1 MALTPEQQAL
11 AGNLTNHQKAN
22 TKRPRGA
29 QSTFTQEKAD
39 EVVMRVSNGE
49 PLAPVLR
56 EMKIGVTTWYDWVNA
71 RPELAEA
78 IARARLLGFDVIAD
92 ECLEIADDARNDWME
107 RQGDDGDAG
116 YVLNGEHVQR
126 SKLRIETRL
135 KLLAKW
141 DPKRYGDRV
150 TTDHTSTDG
159 SMSPKPV
166 VVVSELTDEQLA
178 KLVAEG

>member
-1 MALTPEQQAL
+1 MTESTTP
-11 AGNLTNHQKAN
+11 TP
-22 TKRPRGA
+22 KRSRGA
-29 QSTFTQEKAD
+29 LSTFTQEKAD
-39 EVVMRVSNGE
+39 EVVKRVSNGE

-56 EMKIGVTTWYDWVNA
+56 EMQIGVTTWYDWVNA

-78 IARARLLGFDVIAD
+78 IARARLLGFDVIAE

-107 RQGDDGDAG
+107 RRGEDGDAG

-150 TTDHTSTDG
+150 TTDLTSSDG
-159 SMSPKPV
+159 SMSPKGPDRIII
-166 VVVSELTDEQLA
+166 EAAPFKNQDGGED
-178 KLVAEG
+178 